1 MPGTLTLVVCE
12 TQVIS
17 LFCLANSIKQRKPSL
32 LLPPA
37 ERGPES
43 AVTVLKGDALLL
55 ECFAEGL

>member
-1 MPGTLTLVVCE
+1 MLGTLTLLVCKIH
-12 TQVIS
+12 VIS
-17 LFCLANSIKQRKPSL
+17 LSCLANSIKQRKPRL

-43 AVTVLKGDALLL
+43 SVTVLKGGALLL